1 MKLDLTILQRARARS
16 VAVALALTLALI
28 TGGWLVQRGARNGER
43 SPQEGA
49 RLFESVL
56 RHVEQDFVDSV
67 GTPDLYRKA
76 VDGLLYEL
84 GDPYTSFLEGD
95 KLGRLSEST
104 TGNYA
109 GLGLQVEIRDNSVVV
124 IAPLPGSPAERAGL
138 MTGDRIVEVQGKT
151 TQGWTLEDVSK
162 VFRGKTGETVT
173 LKVDRPGNL
182 HSLSFELKRRAIH
195 LSAVRRA
202 SMLANGIGYVD
213 LKAFSDSTTRELIRA
228 IDSLSKGGMRSLILD
243 LRSNPGGL
251 LSQGVDVADLFLDA
265 NQRIVSLR
273 GRIPQSNADFDDR
286 AAQKWPKLPVV
297 VLVDG
302 RSASASEIVA
312 GALQDHD
319 RAVVIGRPTYGKGS
333 AQSLY
338 QLGTA
343 GGLKL
348 TTARWFTPS
357 GRSINKWVVRD
368 DSELS
373 DITNHED
380 DKQPFKTDA
389 GRTVYGGGGITPDIL
404 AGDTAIA
411 PAIAALQMALGT
423 HVAPFRDA
431 LTQYAL
437 SLKAS
442 GTIKD
447 PGFAVTAEMREELW
461 KRMVAHGVDMPKGIY
476 EDASTGIDTLL
487 GYEIARFVFGPEGE
501 FRRRAARDEPIQEGL
516 RLLAG
521 SPTPREIL
529 DRAEAAQKRAEK

>member
-1 MKLDLTILQRARARS
+1 MKFDFSSLQQARARS
-16 VAVALALTLALI
+16 IAVALVLMIALVS
-28 TGGWLVQRGARNGER
+28 GGWLIQRGARNGER

-56 RHVEQDFVDSV
+56 RHVERDYVDSV
-67 GTPDLYRKA
+67 GTSDLYRKA

-84 GDPYTSFLEGD
+84 GDPYTAFLEPD
-95 KLGRLSEST
+95 KIGKLSETT

-138 MTGDRIVEVQGKT
+138 MTGDRIVEVQGKS

-162 VFRGKTGETVT
+162 VFRGKTGESVS
-173 LKVDRPGNL
+173 LKVERPGNL
-182 HSLSFELKRRAIH
+182 HSLSFDLKRGAIH

-202 SMLANGIGYVD
+202 SLLGNRVGYVD

-228 IDSLSKGGMRSLILD
+228 IDSLSRAGMRSLILD

-251 LSQGVDVADLFLDA
+251 LSQGVEVADLFLGP

-273 GRIPQSNADFDDR
+273 GRMPQSNADFDD
-286 AAQKWPKLPVV
+286 AAPQKWPKLPVV

-319 RAVVIGRPTYGKGS
+319 RGVVIGRPTYGKGS

-357 GRSINKWVVRD
+357 GRSINRWVERD
-368 DSELS
+368 DSEFS
-373 DITNHED
+373 DGAGVED
-380 DKQPFKTDA
+380 DKQPFRTDA

-423 HVAPFRDA
+423 HVAAFRDA

-442 GTIKD
+442 GAIKD
-447 PGFAVTAEMREELW
+447 VGFTVTAEMREELW
-461 KRMVAHGVDMPKGIY
+461 KRMAAHGVDMPKGIY
-476 EDASTGIDTLL
+476 DDASAGIDTLL
-487 GYEIARFVFGPEGE
+487 GYEIARYVFGPEGE
-501 FRRRAARDEPIQEGL
+501 FRRRAARDEPIQQAL
-516 RLLAG
+516 KLLTG
-521 SPTPREIL
+521 SPAPRDIL

>member
-1 MKLDLTILQRARARS
+1 MKINFGVFQRARTRS
-16 VAVALALTLALI
+16 ITVASVLMLALI
-28 TGGWLVQRGARNGER
+28 TGGWLMQLGARSGER
-43 SPQEGA
+43 SSLQGA
-49 RLFESVL
+49 RLFESVMN
-56 RHVEQDFVDSV
+56 HVERDFVDSV
-67 GTPDLYRKA
+67 STPELYRKA

-84 GDPYTSFLEGD
+84 GDPYTAFLPPD
-95 KLGRLSEST
+95 KLGKLGEST

-109 GLGLQVEIRDNSVVV
+109 GLGLQVEIRDNTVVV

-138 MTGDRIVEVQGKT
+138 MTGDRIVEVQGNSTK
-151 TQGWTLEDVSK
+151 GWTLEDVSS
-162 VFRGKTGETVT
+162 VFRGKTGETVA

-182 HSLSFELKRRAIH
+182 QPLPFRLTRRAIH

-202 SMLANGIGYVD
+202 SLLANGVGYVD
-213 LKAFSDSTTRELIRA
+213 VKAFSDSTTRELVRA
-228 IDSLSKGGMRSLILD
+228 IDSLSRAGMHSLILD
-243 LRSNPGGL
+243 LRANPGGL
-251 LSQGVDVADLFLDA
+251 LSQGVDVADLFL
-265 NQRIVSLR
+265 NTKQRIVSLR

-286 AAQKWPKLPVV
+286 GAQKWPDLPVV

-319 RAVVIGRPTYGKGS
+319 RGVVIGRPTYGKGS

-338 QLGTA
+338 QLGNQ

-368 DSELS
+368 DNEFS
-373 DITNHED
+373 DAQLD
-380 DKQPFKTDA
+380 DKQPFRTDA

-411 PAIAALQMALGT
+411 PTIAALQSALGT
-423 HVAPFRDA
+423 QVPGFRDA

-442 GTIKD
+442 RVIKD
-447 PGFAVTAEMREELW
+447 RNFVVTPEMREELW
-461 KRMVAHGVDMPKGIY
+461 KRMVAHGVDMPKGVY
-476 EDASTGIDTLL
+476 DDAASGIDILL

-501 FRRRAARDEPIQEGL
+501 FQRRAARDQPILEAL
-516 RLLAG
+516 KLLAG
-521 SPTPREIL
+521 SPTPAAIL
-529 DRAEAAQKRAEK
+529 ERAEAARKRAEK

>member
-1 MKLDLTILQRARARS
+1 MKIDLNGLQRARARS
-16 VAVALALTLALI
+16 IAVASALTFALI
-28 TGGWLVQRGARNGER
+28 TGGWLVQRGARNGQR
-43 SPQEGA
+43 SPVEGA

-56 RHVEQDFVDSV
+56 THVERDFVDSV
-67 GTPDLYRKA
+67 ATADLYRKA

-84 GDPYTSFLEGD
+84 GDPYTAFLAPD
-95 KLGRLSEST
+95 KLGKLSEST

-109 GLGLQVEIRDNSVVV
+109 GLGLQVEIRDNTVVV
-124 IAPLPGSPAERAGL
+124 IAPLPGSPAEHAGL
-138 MTGDRIVEVQGKT
+138 MTGDRIVEVQGKS
-151 TQGWTLEDVSK
+151 TQGWTLDDVSS
-162 VFRGKTGETVT
+162 VFRGKTGETVE

-182 HSLSFELKRRAIH
+182 KPLPFTLTRRAIH

-202 SMLANGIGYVD
+202 SLLAGGVGYVD
-213 LKAFSDSTTRELIRA
+213 VKAFSDSTTRELIRA
-228 IDSLSKGGMRSLILD
+228 IDSLSSSGMRSLIVD

-251 LSQGVDVADLFLDA
+251 LSQGVDVADLFLDSK
-265 NQRIVSLR
+265 QRIVSLR

-286 AAQKWPKLPVV
+286 AAQKWPNLPVV

-319 RAVVIGRPTYGKGS
+319 RGVVVGRPTYGKGS

-368 DSELS
+368 DSEFTDGAS
-373 DITNHED
+373 ERE
-380 DKQPFKTDA
+380 KKPFHTDA

-411 PAIAALQMALGT
+411 PAIAALQLALGT
-423 HVAPFRDA
+423 HVAQFRDA

-437 SLKAS
+437 SLKAAGS
-442 GTIKD
+442 IKY
-447 PGFAVTAEMREELW
+447 PNFTVTPVMREELW
-461 KRMVAHGVDMPKGIY
+461 KRIVVHGVDMPKGVY
-476 EDASTGIDTLL
+476 DDASNGVDTLL

-501 FRRRAARDEPIQEGL
+501 FRRRAARDETILQAT
-516 RLLAG
+516 RLLTG
-521 SPTPREIL
+521 SPTPRQLL

>member
-1 MKLDLTILQRARARS
+1 MKIDLTGLQRARARS
-16 VAVALALTLALI
+16 IAVASALTLAMI
-28 TGGWLVQRGARNGER
+28 TGGWLVQRGVR
-43 SPQEGA
+43 SGQRSSVEGA

-56 RHVEQDFVDSV
+56 AHVERDFVDSV
-67 GTPDLYRKA
+67 ATADLYRKA
-76 VDGLLYEL
+76 VDGLLFEL
-84 GDPYTSFLEGD
+84 GDPYTAFLAPD
-95 KLGRLSEST
+95 KLGKLSEST

-138 MTGDRIVEVQGKT
+138 MTGDRIVEVQGKS
-151 TQGWTLEDVSK
+151 TQGWTLDDVSS
-162 VFRGKTGETVT
+162 VFRGKTGETVD

-182 HSLSFELKRRAIH
+182 KPLPFTLTRRAIH

-202 SMLANGIGYVD
+202 SLLSGGIGYVD

-228 IDSLSKGGMRSLILD
+228 IDSLSSSGMRSLIID

-251 LSQGVDVADLFLDA
+251 LSQGVDVADLFLDSK
-265 NQRIVSLR
+265 QRIVSLR

-286 AAQKWPKLPVV
+286 AAQKWANLPVV

-368 DSELS
+368 DSQFNDGS
-373 DITNHED
+373 DESE
-380 DKQPFKTDA
+380 KKPFRTDA

-411 PAIAALQMALGT
+411 PAIAALQIALRS
-423 HVAPFRDA
+423 HVGQFRDA

-437 SLKAS
+437 SLKAGGS
-442 GTIKD
+442 FND
-447 PGFAVTAEMREELW
+447 PNFRVTPAMREELW
-461 KRMVAHGVDMPKGIY
+461 KRMLAHGVDMPKGVY
-476 EDASTGIDTLL
+476 DEASNGVDTLL

-501 FRRRAARDEPIQEGL
+501 FRRRAARDEPILQAAS
-516 RLLAG
+516 LLSG
-521 SPTPREIL
+521 SPTPRALI
-529 DRAEAAQKRAEK
+529 DRAEAAQKRAKK